1 MREGAFEEGRLPAL
15 NDHEAAAE
23 EGIQA
28 ELANDEGGVGE
39 HVPRRDDAADGH
51 GYGPEEVIG
60 SANGDSVSRVSENDP
75 DAAEPDTD
83 PAIES
88 AATVPSKMPSPGT
101 SKWTPVAVAR
111 PPPNR
116 ADAAPPPR
124 PAHQA
129 PLTPVTL

>member
-60 SANGDSVSRVSENDP
+60 SANGDSVWRASENDP

-83 PAIES
+83 PAIEA

-101 SKWTPVAVAR
+101 SKWTPVAGAGAPPARAHAAPACRRR
-111 PPPNR
+111 PPG
-116 ADAAPPPR
+116 
-124 PAHQA
+124 
-129 PLTPVTL
+129 PL

>member
-101 SKWTPVAVAR
+101 KLFYFA
-111 PPPNR
+111 
-116 ADAAPPPR
+116 
-124 PAHQA
+124 
-129 PLTPVTL
+129 